1 MPRRLLTAA
10 CAAALCVAPRAA
22 RAQGITPGGGETES
36 RVLRVCADPNNMPF
50 SNENRDGFE
59 NRIAALLAR
68 STHARVQYTWW
79 AQRRGFIRNTLGARS
94 CDVIMGMPTRSDM
107 VRTTRPY
114 YRSTYVFLYRKDR
127 GYHIA
132 SLDDAELR
140 KLRIGVHFIG
150 ADYGNPPVAQA
161 LARRGMAK
169 NVVGY
174 SIYGD
179 YSKPNPPA
187 ALVDAVARGDVDV
200 AIIWG
205 PFAGYF
211 APLEHVPLEIVPVQP
226 ETDAGSLRYAFD
238 ISVAVRRGDDSLATA
253 LQRAMDTNRDAIQ
266 RILDRYHVPRAELPI
281 ADARAHGGE

>member
-1 MPRRLLTAA
+1 MPAA
-10 CAAALCVAPRAA
+10 CALAIGTLSPSAN
-22 RAQGITPGGGETES
+22 AQNIVPGADAEE
-36 RVLRVCADPNNMPF
+36 RVLKVCADPNNMPF
-50 SNENRDGFE
+50 SNQNREGFE
-59 NRIAALLAR
+59 NRIADVLGKA
-68 STHARVQYTWW
+68 THSRVEYTWW

-94 CDVIMGMPTRSDM
+94 CDVIIGMPTQSDM

-114 YRSTYVFLYRKDR
+114 YRSTYVFLYRRDR
-127 GYHIA
+127 GYHIT
-132 SLDDAELR
+132 SLDDAALR

-161 LARRGMAK
+161 LARRGMVK

-187 ALVDAVARGDVDV
+187 ALVDAVAKGDIDI

-211 APLEHVPLEIVPVQP
+211 APRERVPLEIVRVSPA
-226 ETDAGSLRYAFD
+226 TDPGSLRYTFD
-238 ISVAVRRGDDSLATA
+238 ISVAVRRGDDSLAVA
-253 LQRAMDTNRDAIQ
+253 LQHAIDTNRGAIQ
-266 RILDRYHVPRAELPI
+266 RILDHYHVPRAELPV
-281 ADARAHGGE
+281 ADARTHGGH

>member
-1 MPRRLLTAA
+1 LIVPAA
-10 CAAALCVAPRAA
+10 CALALGLIPSGAN
-22 RAQGITPGGGETES
+22 AQRIIPGGGPAKD
-36 RVLRVCADPNNMPF
+36 VLRVCADPNNMPF
-50 SNENRDGFE
+50 SNENREGFE
-59 NRIAALLAR
+59 NKIAEVLGKAMH
-68 STHARVQYTWW
+68 SQVEYTWR

-94 CDVIMGMPTRSDM
+94 CDVIIGMPTQSDM

-114 YRSTYVFLYRKDR
+114 YRSTYVFLYRRDR
-127 GYHIA
+127 GYHIT
-132 SLDDAELR
+132 SLDDAALR

-161 LARRGMAK
+161 LARRGMVK

-187 ALVDAVARGDVDV
+187 ALVDAVAKGDIDI

-211 APLEHVPLEIVPVQP
+211 APREHVPLEIVPVSP
-226 ETDAGSLRYAFD
+226 ATDSGSLRYTFD
-238 ISVAVRRGDDSLATA
+238 ISVAVRRGDDSLAV
-253 LQRAMDTNRDAIQ
+253 AMQHAIDTNRDAIR
-266 RILDRYHVPRAELPI
+266 RILDHYHVPRAELPV
-281 ADARAHGGE
+281 ADAHSHGGH

>member
-1 MPRRLLTAA
+1 MPLA
-10 CAAALCVAPRAA
+10 CALAIGAMPPGAS
-22 RAQGITPGGGETES
+22 AQSIIPGGGGADD

-50 SNENRDGFE
+50 SNRNLEGFE
-59 NRIAALLAR
+59 NRIAGVLGKA
-68 STHARVQYTWW
+68 THSRVEYTWW

-94 CDVIMGMPTRSDM
+94 CDVIIGMPTQSDM

-114 YRSTYVFLYRKDR
+114 YRSTYVFLYRRDR

-132 SLDDAELR
+132 SLDDAALA

-150 ADYGNPPVAQA
+150 ADYANPPVAQA

-187 ALVDAVARGDVDV
+187 TLVDAVAKGDVDI

-211 APLEHVPLEIVPVQP
+211 APREHVPLEIVPVSP
-226 ETDAGSLRYAFD
+226 ATDSGSLRYTFD
-238 ISVAVRRGDDSLATA
+238 ISVAVRRGDESLAV
-253 LQRAMDTNRDAIQ
+253 AMQHAIDTNRDAIR
-266 RILDRYHVPRAELPI
+266 RILDHYHVPRAELPV
-281 ADARAHGGE
+281 ADAHSHGGH

>member
-1 MPRRLLTAA
+1 MPAA
-10 CAAALCVAPRAA
+10 CAVAIGTLSLSAN
-22 RAQGITPGGGETES
+22 AQNIVPGADSED
-36 RVLRVCADPNNMPF
+36 RVLKVCADPNNMPF
-50 SNENRDGFE
+50 SNQNREGFE
-59 NRIAALLAR
+59 NRIADVLGKA
-68 STHARVQYTWW
+68 THSRVEYTWW

-94 CDVIMGMPTRSDM
+94 CDVIIGMPTRSDM

-114 YRSTYVFLYRKDR
+114 YRSTYVFLYRRDR
-127 GYHIA
+127 GYHIT
-132 SLDDAELR
+132 SLDDVALK

-187 ALVDAVARGDVDV
+187 ALVDAVAKGDVDI

-211 APLEHVPLEIVPVQP
+211 APREHVPLEIVPVSP
-226 ETDAGSLRYAFD
+226 AADSASLRYTFD
-238 ISVAVRRGDDSLATA
+238 ISVAVRRGDDSLAV
-253 LQRAMDTNRDAIQ
+253 AMQHAIDTNRDVIQ
-266 RILDRYHVPRAELPI
+266 RILDHYHVPRADLPV
-281 ADARAHGGE
+281 ADARSHGGH

>member
-1 MPRRLLTAA
+1 MPAA
-10 CAAALCVAPRAA
+10 CAAALGATPLVAH
-22 RAQGITPGGGETES
+22 AQRIVPGGGED

-50 SNENRDGFE
+50 SNQNREGFE
-59 NRIAALLAR
+59 NRIADVLAKA
-68 STHARVQYTWW
+68 THARVEYTWW

-94 CDVIMGMPTRSDM
+94 CDVVIGMPTRSDM

-114 YRSTYVFLYRKDR
+114 YRSTYVFLYRRDR

-132 SLDDAELR
+132 SLDDAAL
-140 KLRIGVHFIG
+140 KHLRIGVHFIG
-150 ADYGNPPVAQA
+150 ADYANPPVAQA

-187 ALVDAVARGDVDV
+187 ALVDAVAKGDVDV

-211 APLEHVPLEIVPVQP
+211 APMERVPLEIVPVSP
-226 ETDAGSLRYAFD
+226 VVDPGSLQYTFD
-238 ISVAVRRGDDSLATA
+238 ISVAVRRGDDSLAV
-253 LQRAMDTNRDAIQ
+253 AMQHAIDTHCDAIQ
-266 RILDRYHVPRAELPI
+266 RILDHYHVPRAELPV